1 MCAIKQTTEERN
13 TFEKSARLKIVLM
26 PLHGHDKNN
35 RMQLLTKRRE
45 KKEKPLH
52 TVFIQRREREEKF
65 LTQVERTSRE
75 RKIFFK
81 MKLGGEK
88 KLNKIINSKQKR
100 TKRHRH
106 CVVCVNTHH
115 IMYLKG
121 GNVKDII
128 YVNMCTKKYTYLFVY
143 FILR

>member
-45 KKEKPLH
+45 KKKEKPLH

-65 LTQVERTSRE
+65 LTQRQKEQVE
-75 RKIFFK
+75 KGKYF
-81 MKLGGEK
+81 
-88 KLNKIINSKQKR
+88 
-100 TKRHRH
+100 
-106 CVVCVNTHH
+106 
-115 IMYLKG
+115 LK
-121 GNVKDII
+121 
-128 YVNMCTKKYTYLFVY
+128 
-143 FILR
+143 

>member
-52 TVFIQRREREEKF
+52 TVFIQRRERERGKVF
-65 LTQVERTSRE
+65 NTG
-75 RKIFFK
+75 RKNKQRKENIF
-81 MKLGGEK
+81 
-88 KLNKIINSKQKR
+88 
-100 TKRHRH
+100 
-106 CVVCVNTHH
+106 
-115 IMYLKG
+115 
-121 GNVKDII
+121 
-128 YVNMCTKKYTYLFVY
+128 
-143 FILR
+143 

>member
-65 LTQVERTSRE
+65 LTQRQKEQVE
-75 RKIFFK
+75 KGKYF
-81 MKLGGEK
+81 
-88 KLNKIINSKQKR
+88 
-100 TKRHRH
+100 
-106 CVVCVNTHH
+106 
-115 IMYLKG
+115 LK
-121 GNVKDII
+121 
-128 YVNMCTKKYTYLFVY
+128 
-143 FILR
+143 